1 MFREMTDYGPKIGER
16 LRDVADLGK
25 HLEEI

>member
-1 MFREMTDYGPKIGER
+1 MFREMTDYGPKIDER
-16 LRDVADLGK
+16 LRDGADLGR